1 MKIGITNDHRGLVLK
16 QTLTNYLENK
26 GYNII
31 DYGTDSDDSVD
42 YPDYAFK
49 LGKSLQKKDI
59 DLGIAIC
66 GTGIGMDIAL
76 NKVKGI
82 RCAKASNEEEAILA
96 RSHNDANAL
105 ALSAKISSDIAKDIV
120 DKFINTNFSNDK
132 RHIERIQKIKEYEN
146 DQTCLLLN
154 CLSINRMESR

>member
-120 DKFINTNFSNDK
+120 DKFINTNFSDDK

-146 DQTCLLLN
+146 D
-154 CLSINRMESR
+154 

>member
-96 RSHNDANAL
+96 TSHNDANAL

-146 DQTCLLLN
+146 D
-154 CLSINRMESR
+154 

>member
-105 ALSAKISSDIAKDIV
+105 ALTAKISSDMAKDIV

-146 DQTCLLLN
+146 D
-154 CLSINRMESR
+154 

>member
-49 LGKSLQKKDI
+49 LGKSLQTKDI

-105 ALSAKISSDIAKDIV
+105 ALTAKISSDIAKDIV

-146 DQTCLLLN
+146 D
-154 CLSINRMESR
+154 

>member
-82 RCAKASNEEEAILA
+82 RCAKVSNEEEAILA

-105 ALSAKISSDIAKDIV
+105 ALSAKISSDMAKDIV

-146 DQTCLLLN
+146 D
-154 CLSINRMESR
+154 

>member
-16 QTLTNYLENK
+16 QTLTNYLEKK

-49 LGKSLQKKDI
+49 LGKSLQTKDV

-146 DQTCLLLN
+146 D
-154 CLSINRMESR
+154 

>member
-16 QTLTNYLENK
+16 QTLTNYLEKK

-105 ALSAKISSDIAKDIV
+105 ALTAKISSDMAKDIV

-146 DQTCLLLN
+146 D
-154 CLSINRMESR
+154 

>member
-1 MKIGITNDHRGLVLK
+1 MKIGITNDHRGLILK

-31 DYGTDSDDSVD
+31 DYGTESDDSVD

-49 LGKSLQKKDI
+49 LGKSLQTKDI
-59 DLGIAIC
+59 DWGIAIC

-146 DQTCLLLN
+146 D
-154 CLSINRMESR
+154 

>member
-1 MKIGITNDHRGLVLK
+1 MKIGITNDHIGLVLK

-49 LGKSLQKKDI
+49 LGKSLQTKDI

-146 DQTCLLLN
+146 D
-154 CLSINRMESR
+154 

>member
-96 RSHNDANAL
+96 RSHNDTNAL

-146 DQTCLLLN
+146 D
-154 CLSINRMESR
+154 

>member
-49 LGKSLQKKDI
+49 LGKSLQTKDI

-132 RHIERIQKIKEYEN
+132 RHIERNQKIKEYEN
-146 DQTCLLLN
+146 D
-154 CLSINRMESR
+154 

>member
-1 MKIGITNDHRGLVLK
+1 MKIERTNDHRGLVLK

-105 ALSAKISSDIAKDIV
+105 ALSAKISSDMAKDIV

-146 DQTCLLLN
+146 D
-154 CLSINRMESR
+154 

>member
-31 DYGTDSDDSVD
+31 EYGTDSDDSVD
-42 YPDYAFK
+42 YQDYAFK
-49 LGKSLQKKDI
+49 LGKKQQKKDI

-146 DQTCLLLN
+146 D
-154 CLSINRMESR
+154 

>member
-16 QTLTNYLENK
+16 QTLTNYLEKK

-105 ALSAKISSDIAKDIV
+105 ALTAKISSDIAKDIV

-146 DQTCLLLN
+146 D
-154 CLSINRMESR
+154 

>member
-42 YPDYAFK
+42 YPDYALK

-105 ALSAKISSDIAKDIV
+105 ALSAKISSDMAKDIV

-146 DQTCLLLN
+146 D
-154 CLSINRMESR
+154 

>member
-16 QTLTNYLENK
+16 QTLTNYLEKK

-49 LGKSLQKKDI
+49 LGKSLQTKDI

-105 ALSAKISSDIAKDIV
+105 ALTAKISSDMAKDIV

-146 DQTCLLLN
+146 D
-154 CLSINRMESR
+154 

>member
-49 LGKSLQKKDI
+49 LGKSLQTKDI

-105 ALSAKISSDIAKDIV
+105 ALSAKISSDMAKDIV

-146 DQTCLLLN
+146 D
-154 CLSINRMESR
+154 

>member
-49 LGKSLQKKDI
+49 LGKSLQTKDV

-96 RSHNDANAL
+96 RSHNDANVL

-120 DKFINTNFSNDK
+120 DKFINTNFL
-132 RHIERIQKIKEYEN
+132 
-146 DQTCLLLN
+146 C
-154 CLSINRMESR
+154 

>member
-26 GYNII
+26 GYNLI

-105 ALSAKISSDIAKDIV
+105 ALTAKISSDMAKDIV

-146 DQTCLLLN
+146 D
-154 CLSINRMESR
+154 

>member
-1 MKIGITNDHRGLVLK
+1 MKIGISNDHRGLVLK

-146 DQTCLLLN
+146 D
-154 CLSINRMESR
+154 

>member
-31 DYGTDSDDSVD
+31 DYGTDSDDSAD

-49 LGKSLQKKDI
+49 LGKSLQTKDI

-146 DQTCLLLN
+146 D
-154 CLSINRMESR
+154 

>member
-1 MKIGITNDHRGLVLK
+1 MKIRITNDHRGLVLK

-49 LGKSLQKKDI
+49 LGKSLQTKDI

-105 ALSAKISSDIAKDIV
+105 ALSAKISSDMAKDIV

-146 DQTCLLLN
+146 D
-154 CLSINRMESR
+154 

>member
-16 QTLTNYLENK
+16 QTLTNYLEKK

-49 LGKSLQKKDI
+49 LGKSLQTKDI

-132 RHIERIQKIKEYEN
+132 RHTERIQKIKEYEN
-146 DQTCLLLN
+146 D
-154 CLSINRMESR
+154 

>member
-1 MKIGITNDHRGLVLK
+1 MKIGISNDHRGLVLK

-66 GTGIGMDIAL
+66 GTSIGMDIAL

-146 DQTCLLLN
+146 D
-154 CLSINRMESR
+154 

>member
-16 QTLTNYLENK
+16 QTLTNYLEKK

-49 LGKSLQKKDI
+49 LGKSLQTKDI

-105 ALSAKISSDIAKDIV
+105 ALTAKISSDIAKDIV

-146 DQTCLLLN
+146 D
-154 CLSINRMESR
+154 

>member
-1 MKIGITNDHRGLVLK
+1 MKIGINNDHRGLVLK

-31 DYGTDSDDSVD
+31 DYGTNSDNSVD

-146 DQTCLLLN
+146 D
-154 CLSINRMESR
+154 

>member
-16 QTLTNYLENK
+16 QTLTNYLEKK

-31 DYGTDSDDSVD
+31 DYGTDSDDSAD

-146 DQTCLLLN
+146 D
-154 CLSINRMESR
+154 

>member
-16 QTLTNYLENK
+16 QTLTNYLEKK

-49 LGKSLQKKDI
+49 LGKSLQTKDI

-146 DQTCLLLN
+146 D
-154 CLSINRMESR
+154 

>member
-31 DYGTDSDDSVD
+31 DYGTDNDDSVD

-146 DQTCLLLN
+146 D
-154 CLSINRMESR
+154 

>member
-1 MKIGITNDHRGLVLK
+1 MQIGITNDHRGLVLK

-146 DQTCLLLN
+146 D
-154 CLSINRMESR
+154 

>member
-16 QTLTNYLENK
+16 QTLTDYLDNK

-49 LGKSLQKKDI
+49 LGKSLQTKDI

-146 DQTCLLLN
+146 D
-154 CLSINRMESR
+154 

>member
-49 LGKSLQKKDI
+49 LGKSLQTKDV

-146 DQTCLLLN
+146 D
-154 CLSINRMESR
+154 

>member
-146 DQTCLLLN
+146 D
-154 CLSINRMESR
+154 

>member
-16 QTLTNYLENK
+16 QTLTNYLEKK

-105 ALSAKISSDIAKDIV
+105 ALSAKISSDMAKDIV

-146 DQTCLLLN
+146 D
-154 CLSINRMESR
+154 

>member
-1 MKIGITNDHRGLVLK
+1 MKVAIATDHNGVNIK
-16 QTLTNYLENK
+16 KEIIKYLNNK
-26 GYNII
+26 NIETI
-31 DYGTDSDDSVD
+31 DLSEHNSAVDDYPLYAFEVGKAVSSKEADYGI
-42 YPDYAFK
+42 
-49 LGKSLQKKDI
+49 LL
-59 DLGIAIC
+59 C

-146 DQTCLLLN
+146 D
-154 CLSINRMESR
+154 

>member
-31 DYGTDSDDSVD
+31 DYGTDSDDSAD
-42 YPDYAFK
+42 YPDYAFN

-146 DQTCLLLN
+146 D
-154 CLSINRMESR
+154 

>member
-132 RHIERIQKIKEYEN
+132 RHIERIQKMKEYEN
-146 DQTCLLLN
+146 D
-154 CLSINRMESR
+154 